1 MFERTPEV
9 TSSDHFKCTD
19 YLFEPAVA
27 SSDVKMNTIIEARG
41 LTKVYPPST
50 RAVNQVSFSVSEGEI
65 FGFLGPN
72 GAGKTTT
79 IKMLTTLASITDGRC
94 NVGGYDV
101 RTQQDGVRR
110 NIGLVPQD
118 AAVDGDLTGME
129 NLVLSAR
136 LYKVPDEEIKRKANE
151 LIGLVGL
158 DGAARRLTRTYSGGM
173 RKRLELIVGLIH
185 EPKVL
190 FLDEP
195 TLGLDIQTRTAMWD
209 YIKGINRDRKV
220 TIFMTTHYL
229 EEADSLCGRVAI
241 IDHGR
246 IKALDSPNALKSSL
260 GRDILEVE
268 LPEGPDIS
276 AKFSSMEGVTEVS
289 RKGSVYSL
297 RMENSGK
304 SLQEISVGLWE
315 LGLEVKD
322 VRLTRSSLDQVFLN
336 VTGRLIRDEVVDN
349 ADSLIAMARAERA
362 RN

>member
-1 MFERTPEV
+1 
-9 TSSDHFKCTD
+9 
-19 YLFEPAVA
+19 
-27 SSDVKMNTIIEARG
+27 MNTIIEAKG

-50 RAVNQVSFSVSEGEI
+50 KAVNQVSFSVGEGEI

-79 IKMLTTLASITDGRC
+79 IKMLTTLASITDGEC

-110 NIGLVPQD
+110 SIGLVPQD

-136 LYKVPDEEIKRKANE
+136 LYKVPDGEIKRKADE

-158 DGAARRLTRTYSGGM
+158 EGAAARLTRTYSGGM
-173 RKRLELIVGLIH
+173 RKRLELIAGLIH
-185 EPKVL
+185 EPRVL

-195 TLGLDIQTRTAMWD
+195 TLGLDIQTRMAMWD
-209 YIKGINRDRKV
+209 YIRGINRDRNV

-229 EEADSLCGRVAI
+229 EEADSLCGMVAI
-241 IDHGR
+241 IDHGQ
-246 IKALDSPNALKSSL
+246 IKALDSPKALKSSL
-260 GRDILEVE
+260 GRDVLEVE
-268 LPEGPDIS
+268 LPDGSDVS
-276 AKFSSMEGVTEVS
+276 AKLSSMEMVREVS
-289 RKGSVYSL
+289 RKGNTYSL
-297 RMENSGK
+297 KIEDGGR
-304 SLQEISVGLWE
+304 SLQEISVGLWK

-336 VTGRLIRDEVVDN
+336 VTGRSIRDEVVDN
-349 ADSLIAMARAERA
+349 GDYMVARARAERV
-362 RN
+362 RS